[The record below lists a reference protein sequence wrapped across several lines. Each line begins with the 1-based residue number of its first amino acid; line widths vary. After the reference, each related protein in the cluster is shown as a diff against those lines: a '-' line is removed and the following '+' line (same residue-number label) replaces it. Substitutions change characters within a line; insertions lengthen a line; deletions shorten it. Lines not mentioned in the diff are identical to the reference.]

1 MAEPVLDQPRVM
13 AGIGQGVAAGVA
25 QHVSMDAKWELGARA
40 NGLHEA
46 VDGVSRKW
54 TPAFGLEDKGARRVP
69 LQLAQHAQFVAADGV
84 TAGLPFLALRTCSA
98 GLRPHSTC
106 DHSRSA
112 ISTARKPC
120 RKATRIS
127 VASLWPWRPSLA
139 AAISFSTSSGVRYS
153 RVRISAFGLRVGTFR

>member
-84 TAGLPFLALRTCSA
+84 NCGLAVLGPADVQRRIAPPLD
-98 GLRPHSTC
+98 LRPLQIGDLDSPQAVPEGNQDQQSFERLISPRSSTGN
-106 DHSRSA
+106 SR
-112 ISTARKPC
+112 I
-120 RKATRIS
+120 
-127 VASLWPWRPSLA
+127 AS
-139 AAISFSTSSGVRYS
+139 S
-153 RVRISAFGLRVGTFR
+153 RLGW